1 LKTKSSHTTDLT
13 VRGYELDSYGHVNN
27 AVYLNYFEHGRWDLL
42 RELNLYEFINISNL
56 FMVVADIHISYMR
69 EAKLYDE
76 LEVQTSVVR
85 EDPYLIFK
93 QKLLNRQSGQTLAR
107 GETRSIFIDKTT
119 RKPTDIPNE
128 FKAHF

>member
-42 RELNLYEFINISNL
+42 RELNLYEFIHISNL
-56 FMVVADIHISYMR
+56 FMVVADIHIRYMR